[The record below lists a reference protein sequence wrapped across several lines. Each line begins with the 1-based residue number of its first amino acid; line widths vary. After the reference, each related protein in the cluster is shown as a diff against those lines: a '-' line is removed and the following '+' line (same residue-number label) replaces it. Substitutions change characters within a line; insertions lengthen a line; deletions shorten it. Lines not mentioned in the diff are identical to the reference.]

1 MAVPI
6 PGTLPR
12 LLEDGQTGSQRAGQF
27 VGVKLTGIQAL
38 TQELLRLSTR
48 LGEDGTKPLTS
59 AARKAARPIMEI
71 YKENISS
78 VTGNLERSVT
88 VREGRRKYP
97 GVGIAVGGPVHVVS
111 GKEWDVERK
120 GAGNHSW
127 LVEFGTGPRRAG
139 TQGRRTYLN
148 VHQRINGRMSRVNT
162 DGVAFNNKQ
171 FERMGRGYYFLMGS
185 INEENPERREGRGA
199 FVKASGGKTRPYT
212 LGPGE
217 TYPAMPAS
225 HAMERAIRRGRNE
238 SFSVLERELAKLI
251 EQRRR
256 R

>member
-6 PGTLPR
+6 PGTTPR
-12 LLEDGQTGSQRAGQF
+12 LLESGQTGAQRAGQF
-27 VGVKLTGIQAL
+27 VGVRFTGIQAL

-48 LGEDGTKPLTS
+48 LGEDGIKPLTD
-59 AARKAARPIMEI
+59 AAKKAARPIMEL
-71 YKENISS
+71 YKENISD
-78 VTGNLERSVT
+78 VTGNLSRSVA
-88 VREGRRKYP
+88 VRPGINKYP
-97 GVGIAVGGPVHVVS
+97 GVGIAVGGPVHVKD
-111 GKEWDVERK
+111 GKNWDVEKK

-148 VHQRINGRMSRVNT
+148 VHQRINGKMSRVNSS
-162 DGVAFNNKQ
+162 GNAFNNQ
-171 FERMGRGYYFLMGS
+171 EFERMGRGYYFLMGS
-185 INEENPERREGRGA
+185 INEDHPERREGRGA
-199 FVKASGGKTRPYT
+199 FVKTAGGKSRPYT

-225 HAMERAIRRGRNE
+225 HAMENAIKRGRTQAFGE
-238 SFSVLERELAKLI
+238 LERQLVKLI

>member
-199 FVKASGGKTRPYT
+199 FVKTSGGKTRPYT

-225 HAMERAIRRGRNE
+225 HAMEMAIRRGRNE
-238 SFSVLERELAKLI
+238 SFSVLERELVKLI